1 MEKPRLPLP
10 KQALTYALGS
20 AVLGPWSLHSLARH
34 LYPRLRDELQKQQY
48 PEANNLPLLWWFAWP
63 IATALGS
70 VANDDTHAIAAAVLY
85 IICGWVQAGLSYF
98 ITYLYPHGLPQ
109 VEPTYRHYKLNEW
122 LEVWLPTSIGLPLLL
137 LAAGCGVGT
146 CLLTALS
153 VPATAVLLS
162 FRVTKIQ

>member
-10 KQALTYALGS
+10 TQALACALSS
-20 AVLGPWSLHSLARH
+20 AVLGPWSLHRLARH
-34 LYPRLRDELQKQQY
+34 LYPRLREELQKQQY
-48 PEANNLPLLWWFAWP
+48 PDANNLPLLWWFAWP

-70 VANDDTHAIAAAVLY
+70 VVNDDTHAIAAAVLY

-146 CLLTALS
+146 CLLTALGIVAIAAMRS
-153 VPATAVLLS
+153 KQYRS
-162 FRVTKIQ
+162 

>member
-10 KQALTYALGS
+10 TQALACALSS

-34 LYPRLRDELQKQQY
+34 LYPRLREELQKQQY
-48 PEANNLPLLWWFAWP
+48 PEANNLPLIWWFAWP

-70 VANDDTHAIAAAVLY
+70 VVNDDTHAIAAAVLY

-146 CLLTALS
+146 CLFTALGI
-153 VPATAVLLS
+153 VAVAAMRS
-162 FRVTKIQ
+162 KQYRS

>member
-10 KQALTYALGS
+10 KQVLTYALGS

-34 LYPRLRDELQKQQY
+34 LYPRLREELQKQQY

-70 VANDDTHAIAAAVLY
+70 AANDDTHAIAAAVLY

-146 CLLTALS
+146 CLFTALGI
-153 VPATAVLLS
+153 VAVAAMRS
-162 FRVTKIQ
+162 KQYRS

>member
-10 KQALTYALGS
+10 KQVLTYALGS

-34 LYPRLRDELQKQQY
+34 LYPRLREELQKQQY

-85 IICGWVQAGLSYF
+85 IICGWVQAGMSYF

-146 CLLTALS
+146 CLFTALGIVAIAAMRS
-153 VPATAVLLS
+153 KQYRS
-162 FRVTKIQ
+162 